1 MSIAGS
7 LIELLLTR
15 HHLKSSR
22 VHIPKVLGALAG
34 LVGLMM
40 FAASALALLLFA
52 GLWIGYRVMVF
63 SGLSDLSA
71 VLFVSVGVILIAVV
85 VVWALNHLRRTLM
98 QAFNDLLRTAT
109 TVPGQQ
115 ALSGALS
122 STAKVAGAFRQGLM
136 QTDRRA
142 HNRARR
148 EDEPHPAAKA

>member
-7 LIELLLTR
+7 LIELVLTR

-22 VHIPKVLGALAG
+22 VHILEALGALAG
-34 LVGLMM
+34 LVGVMM

-52 GLWIGYRVMVF
+52 GLWLGYRVMVV

-71 VLFVSVGVILIAVV
+71 VLFVCVGIILIAVV

-98 QAFNDLLRTAT
+98 QAFNDLLRSAT

-122 STAKVAGAFRQGLM
+122 GTAKVAGAFRQGLM
-136 QTDRRA
+136 RSDKRA
-142 HNRARR
+142 SKRARH
-148 EDEPHPAAKA
+148 EGEPHPAAKA

>member
-22 VHIPKVLGALAG
+22 THIVKVLGALAG

-52 GLWIGYRVMVF
+52 ILWLGYRLMVV

-85 VVWALNHLRRTLM
+85 VAWALNHLRRTLM

-115 ALSGALS
+115 VVSSALS

-136 QTDRRA
+136 TSDRHARK
-142 HNRARR
+142 RARR